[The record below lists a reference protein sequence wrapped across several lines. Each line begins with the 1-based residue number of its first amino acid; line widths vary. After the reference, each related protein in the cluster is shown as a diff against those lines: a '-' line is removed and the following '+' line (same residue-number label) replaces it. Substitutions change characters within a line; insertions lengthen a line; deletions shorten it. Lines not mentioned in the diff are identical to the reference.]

1 MTKEIFSTD
10 EKVLKKHPP
19 EHDAPTHDIP
29 ERQDTPQSGITLLQ
43 QQVGNRAVQRLLAQR
58 SGGAADSSQPFE
70 VEEKTAQR
78 IEQERGGGQ
87 ALDSAMQKQMGAAMG
102 FDFSQVK
109 VHASPE
115 ADALNRDLGAEAF
128 TTGND
133 IYFREGT
140 YDPHSS
146 GGQELLAHEMTHV
159 VQQSNGLVG
168 GGTRMTVNAPDDA
181 YENKAD
187 AVAQAAVSGRD
198 GGRDGSPGAIQTE
211 EVQRQ
216 EVPEEEELQMQELEE
231 EEEQIQMQREEE
243 DEYKTDLASASSQ
256 ETAQAPAEST
266 LTGGMPT
273 TEQAPASTTPGP
285 AEEQFPTAEQ
295 QQTPGAPSEQ
305 SGRSR
310 LEEEETLQM
319 KKKR

>member
-1 MTKEIFSTD
+1 MTKETVPVD

-19 EHDAPTHDIP
+19 EHDAPGHDIP
-29 ERQDTPQSGITLLQ
+29 ERQEASPSGITLLQ

-58 SGGAADSSQPFE
+58 SGGAASAGQPSGQPFE
-70 VEEKTAQR
+70 VEEETAQR

-87 ALDSAMQKQMGAAMG
+87 ALESAMQKQMGAAMG

-133 IYFREGT
+133 IYFRQGT

-168 GGTRMTVNAPDDA
+168 GGARMTVNAPDDA
-181 YENKAD
+181 YEKNAD
-187 AVAQAAVSGRD
+187 VVAQAAVSGQV
-198 GGRDGSPGAIQTE
+198 GGRDGSLGAIQTE

-216 EVPEEEELQMQELEE
+216 EVPEEEELQMRRVQRQEVPEEEELQMRRVQRQEVPEEEELQMRRVQRQEIPEE
-231 EEEQIQMQREEE
+231 EEE
-243 DEYKTDLASASSQ
+243 L
-256 ETAQAPAEST
+256 
-266 LTGGMPT
+266 
-273 TEQAPASTTPGP
+273 
-285 AEEQFPTAEQ
+285 
-295 QQTPGAPSEQ
+295 QTKRSDDRAR
-305 SGRSR
+305 GR
-310 LEEEETLQM
+310 
-319 KKKR
+319 KY